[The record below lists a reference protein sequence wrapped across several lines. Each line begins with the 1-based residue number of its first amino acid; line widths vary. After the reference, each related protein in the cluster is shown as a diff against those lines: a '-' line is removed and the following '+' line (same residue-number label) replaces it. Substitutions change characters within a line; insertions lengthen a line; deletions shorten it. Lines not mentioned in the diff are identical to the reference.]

1 MAIKP
6 IDRRALMRSVD
17 IFAQITDPELEQLL
31 SITTTKRVKKRDT
44 LCRKGEPSGQM
55 YAVMQGRLRATG
67 EGPDGKEVVFTFHD
81 PGDVIGEISL
91 LDQEP
96 RSATVSAVEDSA
108 LLTLHRRDFIPFLEK
123 NPRVA
128 IQLGTVLAA
137 RIRRLSEHMEDTVF
151 LGLAPRLAKRLMAL
165 AGDYGTRTEAGLK
178 IDQKL
183 PQHELG
189 EMVGTS
195 RESVNKQVRQWVEAG
210 VVKMEKG
217 YITILDIDTLED
229 LGGFTINSL

>member
-17 IFAQITDPELEQLL
+17 IFAEITDPELEQLL
-31 SITTTKRVKKRDT
+31 SITTTKRLKKRAV
-44 LCRKGEPSGQM
+44 LCRKGEPSDQM
-55 YAVMQGRLRATG
+55 YAVMQGRLKATG
-67 EGPDGKEVVFTFHD
+67 EGPDGKEVVFSFHD

-91 LDQEP
+91 LDQQP
-96 RSATVSAVEDSA
+96 RSATVSAVDDSA

-128 IQLGTVLAA
+128 IQLGAVLAA

-151 LGLAPRLAKRLMAL
+151 LGLAPRLAKRLMSL
-165 AGDYGTRTEAGLK
+165 AGDYGTPTDGGLK

-195 RESVNKQVRQWVEAG
+195 RESINKQLRAWTEDGLVTF
-210 VVKMEKG
+210 EKG
-217 YITILDIDTLED
+217 YVTIHDESRLEAIAELAD
-229 LGGFTINSL
+229 A